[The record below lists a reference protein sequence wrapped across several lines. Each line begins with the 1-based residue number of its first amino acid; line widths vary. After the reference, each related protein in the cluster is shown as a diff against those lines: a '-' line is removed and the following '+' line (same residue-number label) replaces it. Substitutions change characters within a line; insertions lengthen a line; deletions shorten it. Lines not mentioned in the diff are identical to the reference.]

1 MIVSASYRTDIPA
14 FYGPW
19 FLNRLA
25 AGYCCVTNPYNTRQ
39 RQTVSLAR
47 EDVDGFVFWTKNVVP
62 FLRVLEEVHQA
73 GFPFI
78 TQYTINGYPRALESR
93 VVDAEQSVQSFKMI
107 ADLFGTSAAVWRYD
121 TIVISSLT
129 DATFHTENF
138 AKLAARLAGSTDE
151 VVVSFMQV
159 YGKTKRNLNQA
170 ARDNGF
176 IWEDPPAELKRHLL
190 TELAEIAAAY
200 SMKLTICTQPELMV
214 PGVQEARCIDAE
226 RLMDVGDRP
235 IKAKL
240 KGMRKGCGCFQ
251 SKDIGAYDTC
261 PHGCVYCYAVRQR
274 SVALSRYQQ
283 HDPQGEFLFP
293 QKEDSLPPLATDT
306 TTSNQL
312 PLL

>member
-14 FYGPW
+14 FYGSW
-19 FLNRLA
+19 FRNRLA
-25 AGYCCVTNPYNTRQ
+25 AGYCCVTNPFNTRQ

-47 EDVDGFVFWTKNVVP
+47 EDVDGFVFWTKNIVP
-62 FLRVLEEVHQA
+62 FLGVLEEVDQA

-107 ADLFGTSAAVWRYD
+107 SERYGTRAAVWRYD

-129 DATFHTENF
+129 GTTFHTENF
-138 AKLAARLAGSTDE
+138 ERLASLLAGSTDE

-159 YGKTKRNLNQA
+159 YGKTRRNLNQA
-170 ARDNGF
+170 ARDSGF
-176 IWEDPPAELKRHLL
+176 SWEDPPADLKRHLL
-190 TELAEIAAAY
+190 TELAEIAAAH

-214 PGVQEARCIDAE
+214 PGVHEARCIDAE

-235 IKAKL
+235 ITARL

-251 SKDIGAYDTC
+251 SKDIGDYDTC

-283 HDPQGEFLFP
+283 HDPEGEFLFP
-293 QKEDSLPPLATDT
+293 QREDSSSLPVTNNE
-306 TTSNQL
+306 TSGQL
-312 PLL
+312 PLI

>member
-14 FYGPW
+14 FYGSW
-19 FLNRLA
+19 FRNRLA
-25 AGYCCVTNPYNTRQ
+25 AGYCCVTNPFNTKQ
-39 RQTVSLAR
+39 RQTVSLLR
-47 EDVDGFVFWTKNVVP
+47 EDVDGFVFWTKNLAP
-62 FLRVLEEVHQA
+62 FTGVLEEVHEA
-73 GFPFI
+73 GYPFI
-78 TQYTINGYPRALESR
+78 TQYTINAYPRALESR
-93 VVDAEQSVQSFKMI
+93 VVDAEQSVQSFRRLS
-107 ADLFGTSAAVWRYD
+107 DLYGPRAAVWRYD

-129 DATFHTENF
+129 DATFHPENF
-138 AKLAARLAGSTDE
+138 ARLAARLAGSTDE

-159 YGKTKRNLNQA
+159 YGNTRRNLNQA

-176 IWEDPPAELKRHLL
+176 VWEDPPAEVKRQLL
-190 TELAEIAAAY
+190 SELAEIAAAY

-214 PGVQEARCIDAE
+214 PGVQEARCIDAQ
-226 RLMDVGDRP
+226 RLMDVADRP
-235 IKAKL
+235 ITAKL

-293 QKEDSLPPLATDT
+293 QKADSLALLATDT
-306 TTSNQL
+306 KTSNQL